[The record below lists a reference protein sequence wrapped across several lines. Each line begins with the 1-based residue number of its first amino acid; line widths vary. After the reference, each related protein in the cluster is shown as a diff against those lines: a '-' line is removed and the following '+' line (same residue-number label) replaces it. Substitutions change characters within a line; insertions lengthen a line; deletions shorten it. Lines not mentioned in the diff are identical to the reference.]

1 MKGRPA
7 GKEVLIVGAGMAG
20 LTAAAYLSRAGQRQ
34 RVTILEK
41 SGTIGGLVH
50 TFSREGF
57 HFDTGPRALG
67 NAGIV
72 KPMAEDLGLDIAFA
86 ESPVSTGIAGKI
98 VHYRSLQDIDGF
110 VRSLREL
117 FPASLPEIGRLSRR
131 LWSFSRRAA
140 TLNRV
145 ANPFFKNPLH
155 DARYLFTELLPWLPS
170 FLWILMTSAGAKR
183 SVEGELAAISG
194 DRSLND
200 MVCQHF
206 FKGTPREFAL
216 GYFYNYLDY
225 LYPKGGTGRLP
236 EALREFSSAHGARIL
251 LDAAVTGVDPVHKS
265 LRDAKGRE
273 FRYDALL
280 WAADLSTLYESCRID
295 GLPQAIRRRV
305 LARKEALGQH
315 ASAESVFT
323 LFVAV
328 DAPPEDFARV
338 SRGHFI
344 YTPQTRGLG
353 DLHRSTLTE
362 LKKNFDT
369 LAPEALWSWLAEF
382 CRYNSYEISIPVLL
396 DGSLAPEGKTG
407 LIVSLMFDGE
417 LCRQIHER
425 GWYGEFKERTV
436 QHMLDAL
443 EASVYPGLRSKI
455 LFTDTATPHTL
466 RRMFGVRDGAI
477 VGWSLESPAPVPD
490 RLTRIGASVR
500 TPIPGVFTAGQW
512 TYSPAGVPVAV
523 LTGRIAARVISSR
536 L

>member
-1 MKGRPA
+1 MKGRTT

-20 LTAAAYLSRAGQRQ
+20 LTAAAYLSRAGH

-41 SGTIGGLVH
+41 SGYIGGLVH

-57 HFDTGPRALG
+57 YFDTGPRAIG

-72 KPMAEDLGLDIAFA
+72 KPMAEDLGLDIAFL
-86 ESPVSTGIAGKI
+86 ESPVSTGIADKM
-98 VHYRSLQDIDGF
+98 VHYRSLEDIDGF
-110 VRSLREL
+110 IQSLREL
-117 FPASLPEIGRLSRR
+117 FPGSLPAIERLSRR
-131 LWSFSRRAA
+131 LWSFSRQAA

-145 ANPFFKNPLH
+145 ANPFFKNPLR
-155 DARYLFTELLPWLPS
+155 DPRYLFAELLPWLPS
-170 FLWILMTSAGAKR
+170 FLSILMKTAGSKK
-183 SVEGELAAISG
+183 SVEEALAAISG
-194 DRSLND
+194 DQSLND

-206 FKGTPREFAL
+206 FKGTPREFAF
-216 GYFYNYLDY
+216 GYFNNFLDY

-236 EALREFSSAHGARIL
+236 EALREFASANGARIL
-251 LDAAVTGVDPVHKS
+251 LDTAATVVDPVNKS
-265 LRDAKGRE
+265 LRDEQGRE

-280 WAADLSTLYESCRID
+280 WAADLKTLYESCEIG
-295 GLPQAIRRRV
+295 GLPKKDRTRV
-305 LARKEALGQH
+305 LARKEALSHHG
-315 ASAESVFT
+315 SAESVFT

-344 YTPQTRGLG
+344 YTPETHGLG
-353 DLHRSTLTE
+353 DLHRSTLAD
-362 LKKNFDT
+362 LKRNFDT

-382 CRYNSYEISIPVLL
+382 CRYNSYEISIPVLK
-396 DGSLAPEGKTG
+396 DRSLAPGGKTG

-417 LCRQIHER
+417 LCMQIQER

-436 QHMLDAL
+436 RHMLDAL
-443 EASVYPGLRSKI
+443 EGSVYPGLRSKI

-466 RRMFGVRDGAI
+466 RRMFGVSDGAI
-477 VGWSLESPAPVPD
+477 VGWSLEGPAPVPD
-490 RLTRIGASVR
+490 RLTRIGAGVR

-523 LTGRIAARVISSR
+523 LTGRIAAQAISSR